1 MEVLPGW
8 APSKWLR
15 VFSQQWEGDVTIVLP
30 HTFLQLYKAVVNPS
44 NAGGL
49 ALRRSCLNGL
59 PRCGAFNSRRP
70 GYSCFWWHP
79 GTAWG
84 R

>member
-8 APSKWLR
+8 VPSKWLR

-44 NAGGL
+44 NAGAGRI
-49 ALRRSCLNGL
+49 LRRCALLLSL
-59 PRCGAFNSRRP
+59 RRAAFRRSNARRGSKP
-70 GYSCFWWHP
+70 
-79 GTAWG
+79 
-84 R
+84 